1 VESRAYLVTR
11 VASASSEK
19 NRNDR
24 RETSR
29 TKPHVTTRTATEST
43 VSSSTAPEPGQ
54 LVEVRRRQW
63 VVSDVDASAVSP
75 ELPKQNLVKLASI
88 DEDALGEEIEVLWE
102 LEPGAHVIER
112 AGLPS
117 LTGLDDPSRLEA
129 FLDAVRWGAATNAD
143 RGYLQAPFR
152 SGVSIEDYQ
161 LDPLVRA
168 IDMARTNLL
177 IADDVGLG
185 KTIEAGLVI
194 QEMLLR
200 HRARTIL
207 VLCPSSLQEKWR
219 TEMAEKF
226 GLEFRIVDTE
236 TVKRLRRE
244 RGLHANPW
252 TSFPRLIASID
263 WAKQG
268 EGIRLLRDELPPHP
282 TFPRRF
288 DLLVVDEAH
297 NVAPTVGKYAVE
309 SLRTRLVRVL
319 APHFQHKLFLTATPH
334 DGYTE
339 SFTALLEL
347 LDDQRFTRNILP
359 PEDKLRRVMVR
370 RLKRDLV
377 DAKGDRLYPVRRL
390 EALNIEY
397 TKEEREARALLERYI
412 SSRET
417 QNDQEGPASYFVHQ
431 LLRKRLASS
440 PAAFSSTLARH
451 AATIESKGE
460 ARRLS
465 GLEERILRRA
475 IAKTEEDYADDD
487 TRESAEGEAIEEASR
502 RLRPLSADEKKLL
515 GRLRSWAEQ
524 ASHKPDSKAEALL
537 RWLEKN
543 IRPNGQW
550 SNARVILFTEYR
562 TTQVWLHEILAAH
575 GFGGDRLSLIFGGM
589 DPKEREAIKAAFQAD
604 PRESPVRILLA
615 TDAASEGIDLQNH
628 CNLLVH
634 VEIPYNPNVMEQRN
648 GRVDRHGQKKSEV
661 VIWHPVDASGGH
673 GDDILRALRKLDA
686 MRADMGSVNPVIAPQ
701 LPALLEG
708 RRRDLDMGL
717 AEKRIERARRYVKA
731 ERELRERIAKLHERL
746 TTTRSE
752 QHLTPGRIERVA
764 RVALTL
770 TDKPDLTPAQLADL
784 PDARVFQMP
793 SLAGSWSRCL
803 DGLEHPYTKRIRPI
817 TFDHE
822 VAKGRDDVVLV
833 HLNHP
838 LVQMSLR
845 LLRAEVWARDDIKKL
860 NRVTVRTLPDTKLDG
875 PAVAVVSRLVVTG
888 GNHHRLHEELTEAGG
903 YLRDAG
909 FKREDG
915 ITKLRDWLESSAP
928 GTIDDSLFDALRTRF
943 TKHTES
949 VVSAVT
955 TRSRDR
961 LKGLGSTIEA
971 RKRKEIEEMTQ
982 LLDDLAKNLEAELR
996 REEPRQLSLFSED
1009 ERTQLRRDRLALEAR
1024 LRRIPEERERERLAI
1039 EERHT
1044 GLVDHTFPVAVV
1056 LIVPTSLANKRS
1068 GR

>member
-1 VESRAYLVTR
+1 M
-11 VASASSEK
+11 
-19 NRNDR
+19 
-24 RETSR
+24 
-29 TKPHVTTRTATEST
+29 
-43 VSSSTAPEPGQ
+43 SSTSPEPGQ

-63 VVSDVDASAVSP
+63 IVSDVDASAISP
-75 ELPKQNLVKLASI
+75 ELPKRNLVKLASI

-117 LTGLDDPSRLEA
+117 LSALDDSDRLEA

-219 TEMAEKF
+219 SEMAEKF
-226 GLEFRIVDTE
+226 GLEFHIIDTDA
-236 TVKRLRRE
+236 VKRSRRE

-252 TSFPRLIASID
+252 TSYPRLIASID

-268 EGIRLLRDELPPHP
+268 EGIRLLRDVLPPQP

-288 DLLVVDEAH
+288 DMLVVDEAH

-309 SLRTRLVRVL
+309 SLRTRLVRLVSL
-319 APHFQHKLFLTATPH
+319 HFQHKLFLTATPH

-347 LDDQRFTRNILP
+347 LDDQRFSRNILP
-359 PEDKLRRVMVR
+359 AEDQLARVMVR
-370 RLKRDLV
+370 RLKSDLV
-377 DAKGDRLYPVRRL
+377 DAKGNRLYPVRRL
-390 EALNIEY
+390 EALNVEY
-397 TKEEREARALLERYI
+397 TAEERQARQLLEQYI
-412 SSRET
+412 ASREK
-417 QNDQEGPASYFVHQ
+417 QDEREGAASHFVHQ
-431 LLRKRLASS
+431 LLLKRLASS
-440 PAAFSSTLARH
+440 PAAFMSTLARH
-451 AATIESKGE
+451 TATIEGKAE
-460 ARRLS
+460 ARRTSRLD
-465 GLEERILRRA
+465 ERILRRA

-487 TRESAEGEAIEEASR
+487 TREAAESEAIEEASR
-502 RLRPLSADEKKLL
+502 RLRPLSSDEKKLL

-537 RWLEKN
+537 RWLEAN
-543 IRPNGQW
+543 LRPEGAW
-550 SNARVILFTEYR
+550 WNARVILFTEYR
-562 TTQVWLHEILAAH
+562 ATQKWLHEILASH
-575 GFGGDRLSLIFGGM
+575 GLGGDRLALLFGGM
-589 DPKEREAIKAAFQAD
+589 DPKERESIKAAFQAD

-648 GRVDRHGQKKSEV
+648 GRIDRHGQKKGEV
-661 VIWHPVDASGGH
+661 VIWHPVDASGGQ
-673 GDDILRALRKLDA
+673 GDDILRALRKLDS

-708 RRRDLDMGL
+708 RRRDLDTGL

-731 ERELRERIAKLHERL
+731 ERELRERIAKLHELLR
-746 TTTRSE
+746 TTRSE
-752 QHLTPGRIERVA
+752 QHLTPDRIERVV
-764 RVALTL
+764 RVALAL
-770 TDKPDLTPAQLADL
+770 TDKPDLSPAKLADL
-784 PDARVFQMP
+784 PEARVFQMP
-793 SLAGSWSRCL
+793 ALAGSWSRCL
-803 DGLEHPYTKRIRPI
+803 DGLEHPYTKRVRPI
-817 TFDHE
+817 TFDHQT
-822 VAKGRDDVVLV
+822 AKGRDDVVLV
-833 HLNHP
+833 HLNHS

-845 LLRAEVWARDDIKKL
+845 LLRAEVWARDDVKKL
-860 NRVTVRTLPDTKLDG
+860 NRVTVRTLPDATLDA
-875 PAVAVVSRLVVTG
+875 PAVVVVSRLVVTG

-909 FKREDG
+909 FKREEG
-915 ITKLRDWLESSAP
+915 ITRLRDWFDSSRP
-928 GTIDDSLFDALRTRF
+928 GNIDDSLFDALRTRF
-943 TKHTES
+943 QKHTEA
-949 VVSAVT
+949 VLSAVT
-955 TRSRDR
+955 SRSKDR
-961 LKGLGSTIEA
+961 LKVLAGTLET
-971 RKRKEIEEMTQ
+971 RKRREIDEMTQ
-982 LLDDLAKNLEAELR
+982 LLNDLAKNLQAELDK
-996 REEPRQLSLFSED
+996 EEPKQLLFSFTED

-1039 EERHT
+1039 QERHT
-1044 GLVDHTFPVAVV
+1044 GLVDHTFPVSVI
-1056 LIVPTSLANKRS
+1056 LLVPESLATRRRS
-1068 GR
+1068 

>member
-1 VESRAYLVTR
+1 MT
-11 VASASSEK
+11 
-19 NRNDR
+19 NRL
-24 RETSR
+24 
-29 TKPHVTTRTATEST
+29 ATETT
-43 VSSSTAPEPGQ
+43 VLSATAPEPGQ

-63 VVSDVDASAVSP
+63 IVSDVDASAVAP
-75 ELPKQNLVKLASI
+75 ELPKRNLVKLASI

-117 LTGLDDPSRLEA
+117 LSALDDPDRLEA

-185 KTIEAGLVI
+185 KTIEAGLVV

-219 TEMAEKF
+219 TEMTEKF

-236 TVKRLRRE
+236 QVKRLRRE

-252 TSFPRLIASID
+252 TAFPRLIASID

-268 EGIRLLRDELPPHP
+268 EGIRLLRDVLPPHQ

-288 DLLVVDEAH
+288 DLLIIDEAH
-297 NVAPTVGKYAVE
+297 NVAPTVGRYAVE
-309 SLRTRLVRVL
+309 SLRTRLVRL
-319 APHFQHKLFLTATPH
+319 IAPHFQHKLFLTATPH

-347 LDDQRFTRNILP
+347 LDDQRFSRNVLP
-359 PEDKLRRVMVR
+359 SEEQLARVMVR
-370 RLKRDLV
+370 RLKSDLV
-377 DAKGDRLYPVRRL
+377 DAKGKRLYPERRL
-390 EALNIEY
+390 EALKVDY
-397 TKEEREARALLERYI
+397 TEEEREARRLLDQYI
-412 SSRET
+412 SSREK
-417 QNDQEGPASYFVHQ
+417 QDDREGAASHFVHQ

-440 PAAFSSTLARH
+440 PASFASTFARH
-451 AATIESKGE
+451 VATIEGRSE
-460 ARRLS
+460 ATRRASDLD
-465 GLEERILRRA
+465 ERILRRA

-502 RLRPLSADEKKLL
+502 CLRPLLADERRLIE
-515 GRLRSWAEQ
+515 RLRAWAQQ
-524 ASHKPDSKAEALL
+524 ASHRPDSKAETLV
-537 RWLEKN
+537 RWLKEHLQSK
-543 IRPNGQW
+543 GAW

-562 TTQVWLHEILAAH
+562 TTQTWLHEILATH
-575 GFGGDRLSLIFGGM
+575 GLGGDRLALIFGGM
-589 DPKEREAIKAAFQAD
+589 DSKDREAVKAAFQAD

-648 GRVDRHGQKKSEV
+648 GRIDRHGQKQSEV

-708 RRRDLDMGL
+708 RRRELDTAL
-717 AEKRIERARRYVKA
+717 ADKRIERARRYVKA
-731 ERELRERIAKLHERL
+731 ERELRERVGKLHDRL
-746 TTTRSE
+746 ATTRSE
-752 QHLTPGRIERVA
+752 QHLTPDRVERVV
-764 RVALTL
+764 RVALAL
-770 TDKPDLTPAQLADL
+770 TDKPDLSQTTLNDAPAT
-784 PDARVFQMP
+784 RVFQMP
-793 SLAGSWSRCL
+793 ALAGSWSRCL

-845 LLRAEVWARDDIKKL
+845 LLRAEVWARDDVKKL
-860 NRVTVRTLPDTKLDG
+860 NRVTVRTLPDARLHG
-875 PAVAVVSRLVVTG
+875 PAVAVVSRLVITG

-903 YLRDAG
+903 FLRDG
-909 FKREDG
+909 TFKREDRV
-915 ITKLRDWLESSAP
+915 TELRVWLETSTP
-928 GTIDDSLFDALRTRF
+928 GTIPDSLRDALVTRF
-943 TKHTES
+943 QKHTEMIL
-949 VVSAVT
+949 SAVSS
-955 TRSRDR
+955 RSKDR
-961 LKGLGSTIEA
+961 LKVLGNTFET
-971 RKRKEIEEMTQ
+971 RKQREIEDVSQ
-982 LLDDLAKNLEAELR
+982 LLDDLAMNLESELNK
-996 REEPRQLSLFSED
+996 EEPKQLSLFSED
-1009 ERTQLRRDRLALEAR
+1009 ERTQLRRDRVALESR

-1039 EERHT
+1039 EERHS
-1044 GLVDHTFPVAVV
+1044 GLVERTFPVAVILFVPESALKV
-1056 LIVPTSLANKRS
+1056 LR
-1068 GR
+1068 

>member
-1 VESRAYLVTR
+1 M
-11 VASASSEK
+11 
-19 NRNDR
+19 NG
-24 RETSR
+24 
-29 TKPHVTTRTATEST
+29 
-43 VSSSTAPEPGQ
+43 TAPEPGQ

-63 VVSDVDASAVSP
+63 IVSDVDAAAVAP
-75 ELPKQNLVKLASI
+75 GLPKRSLVKLSSI
-88 DEDALGEEIEVLWE
+88 DEDALGEEIEVLWD

-112 AGLPS
+112 AGLPTIS
-117 LTGLDDPSRLEA
+117 ALDDPARLEA

-226 GLEFRIVDTE
+226 GLEFRIIDTDS
-236 TVKRLRRE
+236 VKRSRRE
-244 RGLHANPW
+244 HGLHANPW

-263 WAKQG
+263 WTKQG
-268 EGIRLLRDELPPHP
+268 EGIRLLRDVLPPQP

-288 DLLVVDEAH
+288 DMLIVDEAH

-309 SLRTRLVRVL
+309 SLRTRLVRLL

-347 LDDQRFTRNILP
+347 LDDQRFSRNILP
-359 PEDKLRRVMVR
+359 PEDQLARVMVR
-370 RLKRDLV
+370 RLKSDLV
-377 DAKGDRLYPVRRL
+377 DAKGKRLYPVRRL
-390 EALNIEY
+390 EALNVEH
-397 TKEEREARALLERYI
+397 TAEEREARQLLEQYI
-412 SSRET
+412 ASREK
-417 QNDQEGPASYFVHQ
+417 QDDREGAASRFVYQ

-440 PAAFSSTLARH
+440 PAAFASTLARH
-451 AATIESKGE
+451 TATIERKGE
-460 ARRLS
+460 TRRTS
-465 GLEERILRRA
+465 GLDERILRRA

-487 TRESAEGEAIEEASR
+487 TRESAEGQAIEEASR
-502 RLRPLSADEKKLL
+502 RLRPLSADEKRLL

-524 ASHKPDSKAEALL
+524 ASHRPDSKAEAVI
-537 RWLEKN
+537 RWLRANLQPK
-543 IRPNGQW
+543 GDW

-562 TTQVWLHEILAAH
+562 ATQKWLHEILASH
-575 GFGGDRLSLIFGGM
+575 DFGGERLALLFGGM
-589 DPKEREAIKAAFQAD
+589 DPKERETIKAAFQAD
-604 PRESPVRILLA
+604 PRESSVRILLA

-648 GRVDRHGQKKSEV
+648 GRVDRHGQKQSEV
-661 VIWHPVDASGGH
+661 VIWHPVDASGH

-708 RRRDLDMGL
+708 RRRELDTGL

-746 TTTRSE
+746 TTTRTE
-752 QHLTPGRIERVA
+752 QHLTPDRIERVV
-764 RVALTL
+764 RVALAL
-770 TDKPDLTPAQLADL
+770 TDKPDLAPATL
-784 PDARVFQMP
+784 PELPGTRVFQMP
-793 SLAGSWSRCL
+793 ALAGSWSRCL
-803 DGLEHPYTKRIRPI
+803 DGLEHPYTKRTRPI

-822 VAKGRDDVVLV
+822 VAEGRDDVVLV

-845 LLRAEVWARDDIKKL
+845 LLRAEVWARDDVKKL
-860 NRVTVRTLPDTKLDG
+860 NRATVRTLPDAKLDG
-875 PAVAVVSRLVVTG
+875 PAVVVVSRLVITG

-903 YLRDAG
+903 YLRDTG

-915 ITKLRDWLESSAP
+915 IMKLRDWIDSSAP
-928 GTIDDSLFDALRTRF
+928 GTIPASLFDALRTRF
-943 TKHTES
+943 QKHTEAVS
-949 VVSAVT
+949 SAVGA
-955 TRSRDR
+955 RSKDR
-961 LKGLGSTIEA
+961 LKVLGNTLES
-971 RKRKEIEEMTQ
+971 RKQRETEDMTQ
-982 LLDDLAKNLEAELR
+982 ILDDLEKNLEAELNK
-996 REEPRQLSLFSED
+996 EEPKQLSLFSED
-1009 ERTQLRRDRLALEAR
+1009 ERTQLRRDRVALEAR

-1039 EERHT
+1039 EERHS
-1044 GLVDHTFPVAVV
+1044 GLVDHTFPVSVI
-1056 LIVPTSLANKRS
+1056 LLVPESLVTR
-1068 GR
+1068 RRP